1 MSAALGPAS
10 RQVRVA
16 VREALDRLPPEAR
29 VAPPVIACSG
39 GADSTALL
47 DAVAALAPAGVHA
60 VIVDHGLQDGS
71 AERSAALA
79 ATFGAC
85 GVRARVCTVRVEGAG
100 GPEAAARRARYEAL
114 RAARPHPDSPV
125 LLGHTLDDQAETV
138 LLGLGRGSGAR
149 SLAGMREWSD
159 PWLRPLLGTRRA
171 VTEAACAEAGRQPWQ
186 DPHNAEDRFTR
197 VRIRREALPLLD
209 DVLAGGVAPAL
220 ARTAAQLRE
229 DDDALSV
236 WAELVRAEAEDR
248 VRTEA
253 EDRLGTGAADGD
265 HVGAP
270 ASPPLGAAADPSG
283 DSGDTAGRGRTTQGA
298 ADDGTGPDGPA
309 LRVGPLV
316 GVPAAVRRRVLR
328 EWLRE
333 NGVRALTDDHLRA
346 ADDLVGRW
354 RGQGGP
360 ALGGGLDLVRAR
372 GRLVLR
378 RHVRGGAG
386 H

>member
-1 MSAALGPAS
+1 MAGPALVS
-10 RQVRVA
+10 PAPGPATRQVRAA
-16 VREALDRLPPEAR
+16 VRAALDRLPPDAR
-29 VAPPVIACSG
+29 DAPPLVACSG
-39 GADSTALL
+39 GADSTALI
-47 DAVAALAPAGVHA
+47 DAVAALATDRSTVYVA
-60 VIVDHGLQDGS
+60 VVDHGLQDGS

-79 ATFGAC
+79 AEFALD
-85 GVRARVCTVRVEGAG
+85 GVQVRVHSVAVGAAG
-100 GPEAAARRARYEAL
+100 GPESAARSARYAAL
-114 RAARPHPDSPV
+114 LAARPHPDSPV

-149 SLAGMREWSD
+149 SLAGMREWTE
-159 PWLRPLLGTRRA
+159 PWLRPLLGVRRA
-171 VTEAACAEAGRQPWQ
+171 VTGAACAESGRAPWQ
-186 DPHNAEDRFTR
+186 DPHNADPRFTR

-209 DVLAGGVAPAL
+209 DVLAGGVVAAL

-229 DDDALSV
+229 DDDALRV
-236 WAELVRAEAEDR
+236 WADRVRAEA
-248 VRTEA
+248 
-253 EDRLGTGAADGD
+253 ADGD
-265 HVGAP
+265 RALAP
-270 ASPPLGAAADPSG
+270 ASPPAGGAADPSG
-283 DSGDTAGRGRTTQGA
+283 DPGDTTARDDRSPGRSDTDTDAR
-298 ADDGTGPDGPA
+298 GPA
-309 LRVGPLV
+309 LRVAPLA

-333 NGVRALTDDHLRA
+333 NGVRSLTDEHLRA

-386 H
+386 R

>member
-1 MSAALGPAS
+1 MG
-10 RQVRVA
+10 
-16 VREALDRLPPEAR
+16 AR
-29 VAPPVIACSG
+29 RPPVVACSG

-47 DAVAALAPAGVHA
+47 DAVAAVIPDWSQVHA

-79 ATFGAC
+79 ATFEAG
-85 GVRARVCTVRVEGAG
+85 GVRARVCTVRVDGGG

-114 RAARPHPDSPV
+114 RDARPHPDSPV

-159 PWLRPLLGTRRA
+159 PWLRPLLGVRRA
-171 VTEAACAEAGRQPWQ
+171 VTEAACAEAGREPWQ

-229 DDDALSV
+229 DDDALNV
-236 WAELVRAEAEDR
+236 WAERVRAEAEDR
-248 VRTEA
+248 VRT
-253 EDRLGTGAADGD
+253 GAADGD
-265 HVGAP
+265 HAGAS

-283 DSGDTAGRGRTTQGA
+283 DSGDTAGRGGTTQGA
-298 ADDGTGPDGPA
+298 ADGGTGPDGPA

>member
-1 MSAALGPAS
+1 MSS
-10 RQVRVA
+10 REIRTA
-16 VREALDRLPPEAR
+16 VRAALDRLP
-29 VAPPVIACSG
+29 APVRDAPTVVACSG

-47 DAVAALAPAGVHA
+47 EAVAALAPDRARVHA
-60 VIVDHGLQDGS
+60 VVVDHGLQDGS
-71 AERSAALA
+71 AQRSATLA
-79 ATFGAC
+79 RELSAT
-85 GVRARVCTVRVEGAG
+85 GVTARVCTVGVGRAG
-100 GPEAAARRARYEAL
+100 GPEAAAREARYAAL
-114 RAARPHPDSPV
+114 QAARPDPASPV

-149 SLAGMREWSD
+149 SLAGMREWSA
-159 PWLRPLLGTRRA
+159 PWLRPLLGVRRA
-171 VTEAACAEAGRQPWQ
+171 VTEAACAEAGRVPWQ
-186 DPHNAEDRFTR
+186 DPHNAEARFTR

-229 DDDALSV
+229 DDDALTV
-236 WAELVRAEAEDR
+236 WADRVRAEA
-248 VRTEA
+248 T
-253 EDRLGTGAADGD
+253 DGD
-265 HVGAP
+265 RAGAP
-270 ASPPLGAAADPSG
+270 ASPDGPATADPSG
-283 DSGDTAGRGRTTQGA
+283 DSGDTADRNPGARGGR
-298 ADDGTGPDGPA
+298 ADLDGPA
-309 LRVGPLV
+309 LRVDPLT

-328 EWLRE
+328 EWLRAH
-333 NGVRALTDDHLRA
+333 GVRALTDEHLRA